1 MKIMMALAG
10 LDIGGAETH
19 ILELCRELI
28 SLGHDVTLAG
38 GGGVYADEAVSFG
51 VRHVKLPLHTK
62 EISAVLRSYYGLKKL
77 ITEEKFDIVHAHARI
92 PAFIVGLLHD
102 RLTFEGGRKFR
113 FVTSAHLNFSTNA
126 LLRRISRWGE
136 RSMAVSDDIAD
147 YLVNEYGYRRD
158 RIHLT
163 INGIDTEKFSPEID
177 YSGIIAKHS
186 LDPDH
191 RRIVYMSRLDSDRAD
206 PAFRLINIAPTL
218 AEKYPDTDLILV
230 GGGNELERIRA
241 LAAETNRKIGREYV
255 TVTGAVSNTNEYCA
269 AADVF
274 VGVSRSLLEAMAA
287 QKPVIVAGN
296 QGSLGIFDESKT
308 EAGILTNFCCRGY
321 PVATEEM
328 LLSDLSALLD
338 STPDALGKMG
348 KYNREFILQKYT
360 ARRMTEDYLRMY
372 ERTLADPV
380 QFNLKKGAPDITLS
394 GYYGFGNLGDESL
407 LEIITRSLAQ
417 TIPDVKLAVLTR
429 SPREDRERTGL
440 ASVSRFNVLSVY
452 RTLSRSKILISGGGS
467 LLQDSTSHRSLGYY
481 AGVMKMAKKAG
492 AKVCVLANGIGP
504 VNYESNK
511 RLTAEV
517 IGEAD
522 YVSVR
527 DGDSKDELVSLGVT
541 EEKINVTAD
550 PAFLIEPCSAS
561 RLAKVLDSVGVNG
574 KYFAV
579 SVRPLKGGGRGKHQ
593 MTEEDKRLSDEIVA
607 VCSDIA
613 KKHSLTPLLIP
624 MQAAQDS
631 EICKIIRDRLG
642 ELGVAA
648 RSYSPENAAE
658 MIGVLGGAQFAL
670 GMRLHSIIFASSAG
684 VPVIGLSYDPKV
696 KSMMRCLS
704 QAYMVDLTLGS
715 LDFASSVTS
724 YADCV
729 MEKREDIANELS
741 LRADEMREKC
751 RADLLAIKQLLNRIE
766 NKEERRKNK

>member
-1 MKIMMALAG
+1 MKILMVTMAMN
-10 LDIGGAETH
+10 IGGAETH

-28 SLGHDVTLAG
+28 SLGHDVTLASN
-38 GGGVYADEAVSFG
+38 GGVYADEAVSFG

-62 EISAVLRSYYGLKKL
+62 EPAAVMRSYKGLKKL
-77 ITEEKFDIVHAHARI
+77 ITGEKFDIVHAHARI
-92 PAFIVGLLHD
+92 PAFILGLLHD
-102 RLTFEGGRKFR
+102 SITFEGGKKFR

-136 RSMAVSDDIAD
+136 RTMAVSDDIAD
-147 YLVNEYGYRRD
+147 YLVDEYGYSRD

-163 INGIDTEKFSPEID
+163 INGIDTEKFSPSTD
-177 YSGIIAKHS
+177 YSGIIEKHN
-186 LDPDH
+186 LTPDH

-241 LAAETNRKIGREYV
+241 LATDANKKIGREYV

-321 PVATEEM
+321 PVADEDV
-328 LLSDLSALLD
+328 LLSDLSLLLD
-338 STPDALGKMG
+338 STPEVLGKMG
-348 KYNREFILQKYT
+348 EYNRNFILEKYT
-360 ARRMTEDYLRMY
+360 ARRMAEDYLRMY
-372 ERTLADPV
+372 EKTLSSPV
-380 QFNLKKGAPDITLS
+380 RFDIRKGAPDITLS

-407 LEIITRSLAQ
+407 LDIITRSLAQ

-429 SPREDRERTGL
+429 SPRDDSERTGL
-440 ASVSRFNVLSVY
+440 ASVSRFNVLSVF
-452 RTLSRSKILISGGGS
+452 RTLSRSKLLISGGGS
-467 LLQDSTSHRSLGYY
+467 LLQDTTSRRSLGYY
-481 AGVMKMAKKAG
+481 AGVMQMAKKAG

-511 RLTAEV
+511 QLTRDV
-517 IGEAD
+517 IAGAD

-527 DGDSKDELVSLGVT
+527 DGDSKDELVSLGVSG
-541 EEKINVTAD
+541 EKINVTAD
-550 PAFLIEPCSAS
+550 PAFLIEPCSAT
-561 RLAKVLDSVGVNG
+561 RLAKVLESADIKGE
-574 KYFAV
+574 YFAV
-579 SVRPLKGGGRGKHQ
+579 SVRPLKSGGRGKHQ
-593 MTEEDKRLSDEIVA
+593 MTEEDKRLMGEIVT
-607 VCSDIA
+607 VCRDIA
-613 KKHSLTPLLIP
+613 EKHSLTPLLIP
-624 MQAAQDS
+624 MQEAQDS
-631 EICKIIRDRLG
+631 EICQTICGKLA
-642 ELGVAA
+642 ESGVKSAM
-648 RSYSPENAAE
+648 YCPENAAE
-658 MIGVLGGAQFAL
+658 MIGVLGGARFAL

-696 KSMMRCLS
+696 KSMMRCLG
-704 QAYMVDLTLGS
+704 QTYMVDLTKGS
-715 LDFASSVTS
+715 LDFASSVS
-724 YADCV
+724 AYASDV
-729 MEKREDIANELS
+729 MQRRDDIAKELS
-741 LRADEMREKC
+741 VRAAEMREKC
-751 RADLLAIKQLLNRIE
+751 RADLREIKRMLDKIE
-766 NKEERRKNK
+766 NK

>member
-1 MKIMMALAG
+1 MKILMVTMAMN
-10 LDIGGAETH
+10 IGGAETH

-28 SLGHDVTLAG
+28 ALGHSVTLASN
-38 GGGVYADEAVSFG
+38 GGVYADEAVSFG
-51 VRHVKLPLHTK
+51 VRHVTLPLHTK
-62 EISAVLRSYYGLKKL
+62 EPSAVIRSYKGLGKL
-77 ITEEKFDIVHAHARI
+77 ISEEKFDIVHAHARI

-102 RLTFEGGRKFR
+102 KLTFEGGRKFR
-113 FVTSAHLNFSTNA
+113 FVTSAHLNFSTNS

-136 RSMAVSDDIAD
+136 RTMAVSDDIAD
-147 YLVNEYGYRRD
+147 YLVDEYGYRRD

-163 INGIDTEKFSPEID
+163 INGIDTEKFSPATDFGGVIRE
-177 YSGIIAKHS
+177 HN

-206 PAFRLINIAPTL
+206 PAFRLVSIAPDL
-218 AEKYPDTDLILV
+218 AAKYPECDLILV
-230 GGGNELERIRA
+230 GGGNELERIRT
-241 LAAETNRKIGREYV
+241 LAAEANKKIGREYI

-287 QKPVIVAGN
+287 SKPVIVAGN

-328 LLSDLSALLD
+328 LMADLTALLD
-338 STPDALGKMG
+338 SDPAVLRRMG
-348 KYNREFILQKYT
+348 EYNRAFILEKYT
-360 ARRMTEDYLRMY
+360 ARRMAEDYLRMY
-372 ERTLADPV
+372 EKALSSPV
-380 QFNLKKGAPDITLS
+380 CFDIKKGKPDITLS

-407 LEIITRSLAQ
+407 LDIITRSLAE
-417 TIPDVKLAVLTR
+417 TIPDVKLAVLTK
-429 SPREDRERTGL
+429 SPAADRERTGL
-440 ASVSRFNVLSVY
+440 ASVSRFNILSVY
-452 RTLSRSKILISGGGS
+452 RTLSRTGVLISGGGS
-467 LLQDSTSHRSLGYY
+467 LLQDSTSRRSLGYY
-481 AGVMKMAKKAG
+481 AGVMKMAEKAG

-517 IGEAD
+517 VSKSD

-527 DGDSKDELVSLGVT
+527 DGDSKDELVRLGVA

-550 PAFLIEPCSAS
+550 PAFLIEPCSAA
-561 RLAKVLDSVGVNG
+561 RLAKVLDSAHITGE
-574 KYFAV
+574 YFAV
-579 SVRPLKGGGRGKHQ
+579 SVRPLRGGGHLKHQ
-593 MTEEDKRLSDEIVA
+593 MTDEDKRLVSEMVTLCA
-607 VCSDIA
+607 DIA

-631 EICKIIRDRLG
+631 EICTLIRDRLNG
-642 ELGVAA
+642 MGINAA
-648 RSYSPENAAE
+648 MYCPENASE
-658 MIGVLGGAQFAL
+658 MIGVLGGARFAL

-696 KSMMRCLS
+696 KSMMRCLG
-704 QAYMVDLTLGS
+704 QNYMADLTCGS
-715 LDFASSVTS
+715 LNFAPAVAE

-729 MEKREDIANELS
+729 MERREDIAKELS
-741 LRADEMREKC
+741 ARAEEMRERCK
-751 RADLLAIKQLLNRIE
+751 ADLREIKRVME
-766 NKEERRKNK
+766 GE